1 MLKHKILFI
10 IIGIIFTVSAA
21 YITVLMVDNS
31 KVEEVSP
38 EEDKLIIN
46 GEEITFKYYRV
57 DQLFFLSVPQ
67 SFKIWDEVTLLGT
80 YPNNDRP
87 ELVFESQDGTT
98 QIQITTTEQDM
109 TDDLL
114 TTFVET
120 TRESLQ
126 SLVETVE
133 TDFYT
138 KYDKNFGQIK
148 YTEIN
153 DSGNYHDIRYFTL
166 NNKLVKVEF
175 ITIKQEQVDWEEAS
189 NIILESICFDSQYLE
204 N

>member
-1 MLKHKILFI
+1 MLEKRLFFFML
-10 IIGIIFTVSAA
+10 GIILVIIAA
-21 YITVLMVDNS
+21 YMTVFFMRNP
-31 KVEEVSP
+31 KAEEVLT

-46 GEEITFKYYRV
+46 GEEVIFKYYRV

-133 TDFYT
+133 TNFYT

-189 NIILESICFDSQYLE
+189 NIILESICFDSNDL
-204 N
+204 NN

>member
-67 SFKIWDEVTLLGT
+67 SFKIWDEVTPLGT

-133 TDFYT
+133 TNFYT

-153 DSGNYHDIRYFTL
+153 DSGNYHDIRYSTL

>member
-1 MLKHKILFI
+1 M
-10 IIGIIFTVSAA
+10 TVFFMRNPKA
-21 YITVLMVDNS
+21 
-31 KVEEVSP
+31 EEVLT

-46 GEEITFKYYRV
+46 GEEVIFKYYRV
-57 DQLFFLSVPQ
+57 DQLFFISIPQ
-67 SFKIWDEVTLLGT
+67 SFKIWDEATLLGT

-87 ELVFESQDGTT
+87 ELVFESQGGTT

-133 TDFYT
+133 TNFYT

-175 ITIKQEQVDWEEAS
+175 ITTKQEQVDWEEAS